1 MRSRKKARRTPKG
14 SQTNMAKEERG
25 VGRKAILPS
34 WKTRGSRWSSMGS
47 WRPDFFFA
55 CLTVIRSCGEGNGRL
70 IRERKR
76 VEGKRKKIAER
87 KSEVE
92 REE

>member
-14 SQTNMAKEERG
+14 SQTSMAKEERG

-34 WKTRGSRWSSMGS
+34 WKTRGSGWSSTCS
-47 WRPDFFFA
+47 WRSDFFFS
-55 CLTVIRSCGEGNGRL
+55 CLTVIRSCSEGNGRL

-76 VEGKRKKIAER
+76 LE
-87 KSEVE
+87 
-92 REE
+92 